1 MAQLFTPSATEAAL
15 GFSGD
20 ESDADLGMAASGTE
34 DDAPDPV
41 VPQAPAPTPEPTP
54 AAPQAPPAAPE
65 QSQGTQPPQAPPAAP
80 EPTLAEV
87 LARMEAQAQRQTQI
101 LERAV
106 PQAQPQPPQPPAHR
120 PLPVIPE
127 QYRGV
132 IDEDTLRG
140 AQLVMDIL
148 GVTPALEELNQFRQ
162 AAVQKESGNAAG
174 EFITSQVPE
183 MKDPAFQQEVA
194 AEVERQFDAAGV
206 PKEARAQ
213 FLNPFLFV
221 QAGNAV
227 KSRRGQN
234 AAPAAP
240 TQPTPSVTQALATRA
255 GGETQTD
262 PVAASVSETSQQPV
276 DWMSMS
282 EEDYAK
288 AQAAILR
295 KQNGSW

>member
-1 MAQLFTPSATEAAL
+1 MPQLFTPSAMDEAL

-20 ESDADLGMAASGTE
+20 ESDADLNGAASGTE

-41 VPQAPAPTPEPTP
+41 LPQANAPDPAPVDPAPAPVDP
-54 AAPQAPPAAPE
+54 APQAAVV
-65 QSQGTQPPQAPPAAP
+65 QPPQGGDAQQ
-80 EPTLAEV
+80 PTLAEI

-106 PQAQPQPPQPPAHR
+106 PQPTPAPQAPVVR

-127 QYRGV
+127 QYRGA

-140 AQLVMDIL
+140 AQVVMDIL
-148 GVTPALEELNQFRQ
+148 GITPKLERLEQFEQ
-162 AAVQKESGNAAG
+162 AQIQKETGNAAG

-183 MKDPAFQQEVA
+183 MKDPAFQQEVV
-194 AEVERQFDAAGV
+194 AEVERQFDLAGV
-206 PKEARAQ
+206 PKDARAQ

-227 KSRRGQN
+227 KSRRSQS
-234 AAPAAP
+234 APQGAP
-240 TQPTPSVTQALATRA
+240 TPAITQALAARA
-255 GGETQTD
+255 GGETQSD
-262 PVAASVSETSQQPV
+262 PVAASVSDTSQQPV
-276 DWMSMS
+276 DWMDMS
-282 EEDYAK
+282 EEDFAK
-288 AQAAILR
+288 RQAAILR